1 MQQLPDG
8 FTKMENNYGFSQITH
23 TDLYLKDSTLP
34 DVAPEFAVCFNPT
47 HQNLGGS
54 IHGGVLV
61 TYIDHVCAMA
71 IFKTLEPQ
79 ARIVTIQ
86 LNTNFISRGKSDC
99 FIIAKPKIVRRTP
112 SLLFVECDLF
122 LNNKIIMSSSGIWKV
137 LWAN

>member
-1 MQQLPDG
+1 MQTIPDG
-8 FTKMENNYGFSQITH
+8 FIKMENNYGFSQITH
-23 TDLYLKDSTLP
+23 TDLYIKDGNIKDIS
-34 DVAPEFAVCFNPT
+34 PEFAVCFDAS

-86 LNTNFISRGKSDC
+86 LNTNFISRGKSDF
-99 FIIAKPKIVRRTP
+99 FIIAKPRIVRRTP

-122 LNNKIIMSSSGIWKV
+122 LNNRIIMSSSGIWKI